1 MTLSHREGTGTEILM
16 GNLGFRLTHE
26 TSVHLRPAAFSS
38 LCTGQGWGVLTYK
51 HVGWTLDPSAPI
63 SARAN
68 NLAIKR

>member
-51 HVGWTLDPSAPI
+51 HAGVDLGSKCTDFHES
-63 SARAN
+63 